1 MNPLRKEIGNAGVIP
16 RGWRLAWYEPRRRLG
31 VYYPAPLH
39 WVARILLE
47 IIRRLR
53 LAMRAPRIERAELIA
68 MQRAHRERQQL
79 ADEYSRGYMA
89 GWREC
94 YQTCVDA
101 IESEISQARDVW
113 DVGSLLAGETK
124 PRRTN

>member
-1 MNPLRKEIGNAGVIP
+1 MNLLRKEIGHGGAIP
-16 RGWRLAWYEPRRRLG
+16 HGWRLAWYEPRRRVG
-31 VYYPAPLH
+31 VYYPTPLH
-39 WVARILLE
+39 WIARFLLE
-47 IIRRLR
+47 SGRRLR
-53 LAMRAPRIERAELIA
+53 LAIRAPRIERAELIA
-68 MQRAHRERQQL
+68 MQRAHRDRQQL

-101 IESEISQARDVW
+101 IESEISQAQGVW

-124 PRRTN
+124 PRRNN

>member
-1 MNPLRKEIGNAGVIP
+1 MNLLRKEIGHGGAIP
-16 RGWRLAWYEPRRRLG
+16 HGWCLAWYEPRRRVG

-39 WVARILLE
+39 WVVRTLVE
-47 IIRRLR
+47 IVRRVH
-53 LAMRAPRIERAELIA
+53 LAIQAPRIERAELIA
-68 MQRAHRERQQL
+68 MQRADRERQQF

-101 IESEISQARDVW
+101 IESEISQAQDVW
-113 DVGSLLAGETK
+113 DVGALLAGEAK